1 MTQAWIRAWSL
12 NLAVHTCLVFFSVL
26 SPPLSHPPIT
36 LFHPTPTA
44 PKMRWVFSAI
54 ALAASTCLT
63 RAAFPSYPNEFVPP
77 SSLLNASN
85 WPETT
90 IAAQRSI
97 IKYAEEIL
105 REGPWS
111 VMNKSVSPPT
121 GNKHDYL
128 SYRPYFWPD
137 CSKVGNTTEL
147 TQEQIYVTCPYVGRD
162 GQFNPDYRLANDSG
176 ATQALMD
183 AVLYAPLAHLILTH
197 NPNLSKNP
205 PEFYSSAALHAL
217 NVFFV
222 DPETSVNPHLNFSQ
236 LLRGPGVQKGSPT
249 GVLDMHWWP
258 KALTGILLMREMNV
272 WSEQDIAGVVDWG
285 KRYIPWLLTNE
296 LAKAE
301 RGSKNN
307 HASYFYNQLAAL
319 QILVGDN
326 EGAKATLQDYF
337 TGVYMNQIDANG
349 DQPEESARTH
359 PYHYRGYNL
368 CAAITNARLAEYVGY
383 DGWNAKAASG
393 AGIQAAANYAMGFTP
408 GPGEAASELF
418 PQIAA
423 VAVKFGDPDGK
434 YAAFLASKD
443 AQYPARLWF
452 FWDQPLSDS
461 GLSAGLIASGGPT
474 DDGGPTGADPN
485 DPDNNTTG
493 GTGTKGSNG
502 ADVVKSSLGLILAG
516 VVVAVV
522 GWF

>member
-1 MTQAWIRAWSL
+1 M
-12 NLAVHTCLVFFSVL
+12 H
-26 SPPLSHPPIT
+26 
-36 LFHPTPTA
+36 
-44 PKMRWVFSAI
+44 WVFSVV
-54 ALAASTCLT
+54 ALAIGA

-77 SSLLNASN
+77 NALIDASK
-85 WPETT
+85 WPATT
-90 IAAQRSI
+90 LPAQQSI
-97 IKYAEEIL
+97 IKYADEIL

-121 GNKHDYL
+121 GDKHDYL
-128 SYRPYFWPD
+128 SYRPYYWPD
-137 CSKVGNTTEL
+137 CSGVGNTTEL
-147 TQEQIYVTCPYVGRD
+147 SQEQIYVTCPYVRRD

-176 ATQALMD
+176 AVQALMD
-183 AVLYAPLAHLILTH
+183 AALYAPLAHLILSH
-197 NPNLSKNP
+197 NSSLSNKP
-205 PEFYSSAALHAL
+205 AEFYSSAALHAL

-222 DPETSVNPHLNFSQ
+222 NPDTSMHPHLNFSQ

-258 KALTGILLMREMNV
+258 KALTGILLMRAMNV
-272 WSEQDIAGVVDWG
+272 WSEQDTAGIVNWA
-285 KRYIPWLLTNE
+285 KAYIPWLLTND

-301 RGSKNN
+301 RGSDNN
-307 HASYFYNQLAAL
+307 HASYFYNQLATL

-326 EGAKATLQDYF
+326 DGAKATLQDYF
-337 TGVYMNQIDANG
+337 TGVYMQQIDANG
-349 DQPEESARTH
+349 DQPKESARTH

-368 CAAITNARLAEYVGY
+368 CAMVTSARLAEYVGY

-443 AQYPARLWF
+443 AQYPVRLWF

-461 GLSAGLIASGGPT
+461 GLAAGLIAKGGPT
-474 DDGGPTGADPN
+474 DDGGPTGANPN
-485 DPDNNTTG
+485 DPDDNTTG
-493 GTGTKGSNG
+493 GTGKGSGKSNG
-502 ADVVKSSLGLILAG
+502 AGAVEASLGLVVAG
-516 VVVAVV
+516 VVVAFAR
-522 GWF
+522 WF